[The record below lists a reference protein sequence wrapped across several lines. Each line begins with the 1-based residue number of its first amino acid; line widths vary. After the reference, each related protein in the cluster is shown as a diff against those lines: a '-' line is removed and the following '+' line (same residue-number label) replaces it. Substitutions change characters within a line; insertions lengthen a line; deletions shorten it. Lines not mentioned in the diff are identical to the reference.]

1 MSLSVEFLVFQYL
14 KSNCDPKIVEKFCQK
29 VKLDPT
35 SKNSG
40 ENIPELSEILK
51 QFHEDKNVEKSTNTK
66 KRKIGMNYI
75 DRSETICSKK
85 GVYMLIRKIIMK
97 NFKYYQIVNGH
108 KSLCS
113 RHVFCLTY
121 LVNSNFWS

>member
-1 MSLSVEFLVFQYL
+1 M
-14 KSNCDPKIVEKFCQK
+14 EKFCQK

-66 KRKIGMNYI
+66 KRKIGNEQMYFHA
-75 DRSETICSKK
+75 
-85 GVYMLIRKIIMK
+85 LI
-97 NFKYYQIVNGH
+97 
-108 KSLCS
+108 L
-113 RHVFCLTY
+113 
-121 LVNSNFWS
+121 W